1 MVVLQP
7 PSPQPG
13 PRGQLAGSRPGSSA
27 TASGRSTAPAPS
39 SHPAGDAPQ
48 YDFDVAVTFA
58 GTERELAEQLATL
71 ARDAGLRVFYDDFYP
86 EQLWGKN
93 LPEFFDDIYRKR
105 SKYCLML
112 MSPEYA
118 ERMWTTHE
126 RRSAQSR
133 ALQEKGSEYI
143 LPIEVV
149 KTDLPGMPPTVG
161 YLPLAKYSPEQ
172 IVRLLVK
179 KVKG

>member
-1 MVVLQP
+1 M
-7 PSPQPG
+7 
-13 PRGQLAGSRPGSSA
+13 AI
-27 TASGRSTAPAPS
+27 
-39 SHPAGDAPQ
+39 
-48 YDFDVAVTFA
+48 TFA
-58 GTERELAEQLATL
+58 GTERDLAEELATL

-105 SKYCLML
+105 SRYCLML

-126 RRSAQSR
+126 RRSAQAR
-133 ALQEKGSEYI
+133 ALQEKGNEYI

-161 YLPLAKYSPEQ
+161 YHLWPGTHRSRSSGSWSRRSRADRRSRRSRRRASPVT
-172 IVRLLVK
+172 IRRSAACGRGARTTVN
-179 KVKG
+179 G